1 MRKASPSLTVTILM
15 YNEEENV
22 GDTLRETRA
31 FLMSAIDDWEILVV
45 DDGSTDKGAQ
55 VVLEH
60 NRQDDRIRLL
70 RHETNRGMGAGIA
83 TGIDAATKEYFT
95 FNAADGQI
103 PAAELGVMIPC
114 LRDGDIVLTTYEGGR
129 ESFRRG
135 ALSRSFRLFL
145 RAMTGIR
152 FRLEGLYFFPTEAA
166 REISPSIDA
175 ATFFFSFELIQRGI
189 DRGLTTTMTQIKCKP
204 RRSGSSKIV
213 NPLKISK
220 VALDAIRFGLKKRLG
235 NYAG

>member
-1 MRKASPSLTVTILM
+1 M
-15 YNEEENV
+15 YNEEENIA
-22 GDTLRETRA
+22 DTLRETRA

-45 DDGSTDKGAQ
+45 DDGSTDNSAQ

-60 NRQDDRIRLL
+60 NRQDGRIRLL

-103 PAAELGVMIPC
+103 PATELGVMIPC
-114 LRDGDIVLTTYEGGR
+114 LGDGDIVLTTYKGGR
-129 ESFRRG
+129 ESFLRG

-152 FRLEGLYFFPTEAA
+152 FRLEGLYLFPTEAA
-166 REISPSIDA
+166 REIGPSIDA

-189 DRGLTTTMTQIKCKP
+189 ERGLTTTMTQIECKP

-220 VALDAIRFGLKKRLG
+220 VALDALRFGLKRRLG
-235 NYAG
+235 S